1 MFISVLGLM
10 ASCHSGARGLSEED
24 QPGRTTGQG
33 CGGQFR
39 PEPGPKGAPEP
50 CEDQPAVT
58 PTRAL
63 LSGPH
68 QSWIRKQELQT
79 GGD

>member
-1 MFISVLGLM
+1 MFISVPELM
-10 ASCHSGARGLSEED
+10 ASSRSRARGLSEED

-50 CEDQPAVT
+50 WEDQPAVT

-68 QSWIRKQELQT
+68 ESWIRNQELQT